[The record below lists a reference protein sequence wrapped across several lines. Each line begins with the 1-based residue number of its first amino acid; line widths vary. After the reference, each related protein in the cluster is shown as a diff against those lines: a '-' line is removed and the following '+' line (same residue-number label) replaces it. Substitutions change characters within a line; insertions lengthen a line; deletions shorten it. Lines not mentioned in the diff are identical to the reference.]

1 MIPLR
6 KTHSVKHCGP
16 FFVHFSP
23 RYNGKSLS
31 DVPLT
36 FYSQESEGL
45 LKSRQKN
52 HHFRKYGFSCA
63 SSGKELLN
71 TSCFPYII
79 WQKKAEWSAL
89 IITNHRRAKSPLPV
103 TVKPATI
110 NRKPG
115 KIQIKEIQHHV
126 FISCTSGGH
135 PAVCHDELQRTSGR
149 IGKPLG
155 VSLVV
160 HASGGILLILYILL
174 AVRKKVTL
182 RGMPWY
188 LYSAGFF
195 GVLLVS
201 VSSWCVGILGAAVT
215 TCLSVAGQLC
225 MSAVIDH
232 YGMFHVPK
240 VPFSPKRIPCF
251 LMILAGIL
259 LLNLS

>member
-1 MIPLR
+1 M
-6 KTHSVKHCGP
+6 
-16 FFVHFSP
+16 
-23 RYNGKSLS
+23 
-31 DVPLT
+31 
-36 FYSQESEGL
+36 YSFLVLLAGILQSAMMSFNGL
-45 LKSRQKN
+45 L
-52 HHFRKYGFSCA
+52 
-63 SSGKELLN
+63 
-71 TSCFPYII
+71 
-79 WQKKAEWSAL
+79 AESVSLW
-89 IITNHRRAKSPLPV
+89 
-103 TVKPATI
+103 
-110 NRKPG
+110 
-115 KIQIKEIQHHV
+115 
-126 FISCTSGGH
+126 
-135 PAVCHDELQRTSGR
+135 
-149 IGKPLG
+149 G

-174 AVRKKVTL
+174 AVQKKVTL

-215 TCLSVAGQLC
+215 TCLSVAGQLY

>member
-1 MIPLR
+1 M
-6 KTHSVKHCGP
+6 
-16 FFVHFSP
+16 
-23 RYNGKSLS
+23 
-31 DVPLT
+31 
-36 FYSQESEGL
+36 YSFLVLLAGILQSAMMSFNGL
-45 LKSRQKN
+45 L
-52 HHFRKYGFSCA
+52 
-63 SSGKELLN
+63 
-71 TSCFPYII
+71 
-79 WQKKAEWSAL
+79 AESVSLW
-89 IITNHRRAKSPLPV
+89 
-103 TVKPATI
+103 
-110 NRKPG
+110 
-115 KIQIKEIQHHV
+115 
-126 FISCTSGGH
+126 
-135 PAVCHDELQRTSGR
+135 
-149 IGKPLG
+149 G

-232 YGMFHVPK
+232 YEMFHVPK

>member
-1 MIPLR
+1 M
-6 KTHSVKHCGP
+6 
-16 FFVHFSP
+16 
-23 RYNGKSLS
+23 
-31 DVPLT
+31 
-36 FYSQESEGL
+36 YSFLVLLAGILQSAMMSFNGL
-45 LKSRQKN
+45 L
-52 HHFRKYGFSCA
+52 
-63 SSGKELLN
+63 
-71 TSCFPYII
+71 
-79 WQKKAEWSAL
+79 AESVSLW
-89 IITNHRRAKSPLPV
+89 
-103 TVKPATI
+103 
-110 NRKPG
+110 
-115 KIQIKEIQHHV
+115 
-126 FISCTSGGH
+126 
-135 PAVCHDELQRTSGR
+135 
-149 IGKPLG
+149 G

-160 HASGGILLILYILL
+160 HASGSILLILYILL

>member
-1 MIPLR
+1 M
-6 KTHSVKHCGP
+6 
-16 FFVHFSP
+16 
-23 RYNGKSLS
+23 
-31 DVPLT
+31 
-36 FYSQESEGL
+36 YSFLVLLAGILQSAMMSFNGL
-45 LKSRQKN
+45 L
-52 HHFRKYGFSCA
+52 
-63 SSGKELLN
+63 
-71 TSCFPYII
+71 
-79 WQKKAEWSAL
+79 AESVSLW
-89 IITNHRRAKSPLPV
+89 
-103 TVKPATI
+103 
-110 NRKPG
+110 
-115 KIQIKEIQHHV
+115 
-126 FISCTSGGH
+126 
-135 PAVCHDELQRTSGR
+135 
-149 IGKPLG
+149 G

-174 AVRKKVTL
+174 AVRKKVAL

>member
-1 MIPLR
+1 M
-6 KTHSVKHCGP
+6 
-16 FFVHFSP
+16 
-23 RYNGKSLS
+23 
-31 DVPLT
+31 
-36 FYSQESEGL
+36 YSFLVLLAGILQSAMMSFNGL
-45 LKSRQKN
+45 L
-52 HHFRKYGFSCA
+52 
-63 SSGKELLN
+63 
-71 TSCFPYII
+71 
-79 WQKKAEWSAL
+79 AESVSLW
-89 IITNHRRAKSPLPV
+89 
-103 TVKPATI
+103 
-110 NRKPG
+110 
-115 KIQIKEIQHHV
+115 
-126 FISCTSGGH
+126 
-135 PAVCHDELQRTSGR
+135 
-149 IGKPLG
+149 G

-160 HASGGILLILYILL
+160 HASGGILV
-174 AVRKKVTL
+174 VREKITL

>member
-1 MIPLR
+1 M
-6 KTHSVKHCGP
+6 
-16 FFVHFSP
+16 
-23 RYNGKSLS
+23 
-31 DVPLT
+31 
-36 FYSQESEGL
+36 YSFLVLLAGILQSAMMSFNGL
-45 LKSRQKN
+45 L
-52 HHFRKYGFSCA
+52 
-63 SSGKELLN
+63 
-71 TSCFPYII
+71 
-79 WQKKAEWSAL
+79 AESVSLW
-89 IITNHRRAKSPLPV
+89 
-103 TVKPATI
+103 
-110 NRKPG
+110 
-115 KIQIKEIQHHV
+115 
-126 FISCTSGGH
+126 
-135 PAVCHDELQRTSGR
+135 
-149 IGKPLG
+149 G

-251 LMILAGIL
+251 LMILTGIL

>member
-1 MIPLR
+1 M
-6 KTHSVKHCGP
+6 
-16 FFVHFSP
+16 
-23 RYNGKSLS
+23 
-31 DVPLT
+31 
-36 FYSQESEGL
+36 YSFLVLLAGILQSAMMSFNGL
-45 LKSRQKN
+45 L
-52 HHFRKYGFSCA
+52 
-63 SSGKELLN
+63 
-71 TSCFPYII
+71 
-79 WQKKAEWSAL
+79 AESVSLW
-89 IITNHRRAKSPLPV
+89 
-103 TVKPATI
+103 
-110 NRKPG
+110 
-115 KIQIKEIQHHV
+115 
-126 FISCTSGGH
+126 
-135 PAVCHDELQRTSGR
+135 
-149 IGKPLG
+149 G

-182 RGMPWY
+182 CGMPWY

>member
-1 MIPLR
+1 M
-6 KTHSVKHCGP
+6 
-16 FFVHFSP
+16 
-23 RYNGKSLS
+23 
-31 DVPLT
+31 
-36 FYSQESEGL
+36 YSFLVLLAGVLQSAMMSFNGL
-45 LKSRQKN
+45 L
-52 HHFRKYGFSCA
+52 
-63 SSGKELLN
+63 
-71 TSCFPYII
+71 
-79 WQKKAEWSAL
+79 AESVSLW
-89 IITNHRRAKSPLPV
+89 
-103 TVKPATI
+103 
-110 NRKPG
+110 
-115 KIQIKEIQHHV
+115 
-126 FISCTSGGH
+126 
-135 PAVCHDELQRTSGR
+135 
-149 IGKPLG
+149 G

>member
-1 MIPLR
+1 M
-6 KTHSVKHCGP
+6 
-16 FFVHFSP
+16 
-23 RYNGKSLS
+23 
-31 DVPLT
+31 
-36 FYSQESEGL
+36 YSFLVLLAGILQSAMMSFNGL
-45 LKSRQKN
+45 L
-52 HHFRKYGFSCA
+52 
-63 SSGKELLN
+63 
-71 TSCFPYII
+71 
-79 WQKKAEWSAL
+79 AESVSLW
-89 IITNHRRAKSPLPV
+89 
-103 TVKPATI
+103 
-110 NRKPG
+110 
-115 KIQIKEIQHHV
+115 
-126 FISCTSGGH
+126 
-135 PAVCHDELQRTSGR
+135 
-149 IGKPLG
+149 G

-160 HASGGILLILYILL
+160 HASGGILLIVYILL

>member
-1 MIPLR
+1 M
-6 KTHSVKHCGP
+6 
-16 FFVHFSP
+16 
-23 RYNGKSLS
+23 
-31 DVPLT
+31 
-36 FYSQESEGL
+36 YSFLVLLAGILQSAMMSFNGL
-45 LKSRQKN
+45 L
-52 HHFRKYGFSCA
+52 
-63 SSGKELLN
+63 
-71 TSCFPYII
+71 
-79 WQKKAEWSAL
+79 AESVSLW
-89 IITNHRRAKSPLPV
+89 
-103 TVKPATI
+103 
-110 NRKPG
+110 
-115 KIQIKEIQHHV
+115 
-126 FISCTSGGH
+126 
-135 PAVCHDELQRTSGR
+135 
-149 IGKPLG
+149 G

-188 LYSAGFF
+188 LFSAGFF

-201 VSSWCVGILGAAVT
+201 VSRWCVGILGAAVT

>member
-1 MIPLR
+1 M
-6 KTHSVKHCGP
+6 
-16 FFVHFSP
+16 
-23 RYNGKSLS
+23 
-31 DVPLT
+31 
-36 FYSQESEGL
+36 YSFLVLLAGILQSAMMSFNGL
-45 LKSRQKN
+45 L
-52 HHFRKYGFSCA
+52 
-63 SSGKELLN
+63 
-71 TSCFPYII
+71 
-79 WQKKAEWSAL
+79 AESVSLW
-89 IITNHRRAKSPLPV
+89 
-103 TVKPATI
+103 
-110 NRKPG
+110 
-115 KIQIKEIQHHV
+115 
-126 FISCTSGGH
+126 
-135 PAVCHDELQRTSGR
+135 
-149 IGKPLG
+149 G

-215 TCLSVAGQLC
+215 TCLYVAGQLC

>member
-1 MIPLR
+1 M
-6 KTHSVKHCGP
+6 
-16 FFVHFSP
+16 
-23 RYNGKSLS
+23 
-31 DVPLT
+31 
-36 FYSQESEGL
+36 YSFLVLLAGILQSAMMSFNGL
-45 LKSRQKN
+45 L
-52 HHFRKYGFSCA
+52 
-63 SSGKELLN
+63 
-71 TSCFPYII
+71 
-79 WQKKAEWSAL
+79 AESVSLW
-89 IITNHRRAKSPLPV
+89 
-103 TVKPATI
+103 
-110 NRKPG
+110 
-115 KIQIKEIQHHV
+115 
-126 FISCTSGGH
+126 
-135 PAVCHDELQRTSGR
+135 
-149 IGKPLG
+149 G

-240 VPFSPKRIPCF
+240 VPFSPQRIPCF

>member
-1 MIPLR
+1 M
-6 KTHSVKHCGP
+6 
-16 FFVHFSP
+16 
-23 RYNGKSLS
+23 
-31 DVPLT
+31 
-36 FYSQESEGL
+36 YSFLVLLAGILQSAMMSFNGL
-45 LKSRQKN
+45 L
-52 HHFRKYGFSCA
+52 
-63 SSGKELLN
+63 
-71 TSCFPYII
+71 
-79 WQKKAEWSAL
+79 AESVSLW
-89 IITNHRRAKSPLPV
+89 
-103 TVKPATI
+103 
-110 NRKPG
+110 
-115 KIQIKEIQHHV
+115 
-126 FISCTSGGH
+126 
-135 PAVCHDELQRTSGR
+135 
-149 IGKPLG
+149 G

-160 HASGGILLILYILL
+160 HASGGILLMLYILL

>member
-1 MIPLR
+1 M
-6 KTHSVKHCGP
+6 
-16 FFVHFSP
+16 
-23 RYNGKSLS
+23 
-31 DVPLT
+31 
-36 FYSQESEGL
+36 YSFLVLLAGILQSAMMSFNGL
-45 LKSRQKN
+45 L
-52 HHFRKYGFSCA
+52 
-63 SSGKELLN
+63 
-71 TSCFPYII
+71 
-79 WQKKAEWSAL
+79 AESVSLW
-89 IITNHRRAKSPLPV
+89 
-103 TVKPATI
+103 
-110 NRKPG
+110 
-115 KIQIKEIQHHV
+115 
-126 FISCTSGGH
+126 
-135 PAVCHDELQRTSGR
+135 
-149 IGKPLG
+149 G

-201 VSSWCVGILGAAVT
+201 VSSWCVGILGAAIT